1 MHLSWLTLAWIPC
14 ALSLLFGCGSAS
26 FESSKAAGAAAP
38 SPTSEAY
45 AEEEAAGAMDGD
57 AVLDMEADASDPTQR
72 AGRSNA
78 LGAPPPPPS
87 PTASAGDEGAPSD
100 SQAPTL
106 RAPLLIYQATLTM
119 GVFETKKRIDEVEE
133 IAKKKGGYLLT
144 RSDQSITIRVPAAT
158 FSATL
163 DEVTK
168 TGDELHREVS
178 ARDVSDQYND
188 LTIRL
193 GNAEAMRQRLVELLT
208 KAQTVKEALA
218 VEGELERI
226 ALQIEQI
233 KGKLKRLDELIA
245 FSTITVLFEARPIDK
260 VESKVNLPFPW
271 LQDLGLVRLLAM

>member
-1 MHLSWLTLAWIPC
+1 
-14 ALSLLFGCGSAS
+14 
-26 FESSKAAGAAAP
+26 
-38 SPTSEAY
+38 
-45 AEEEAAGAMDGD
+45 MDGD